1 MVFIFTIGVS
11 VLFGL
16 ISTIRPI
23 LIQYAFDNY
32 IVYNNSKGFFNII
45 LIIFACILIEA
56 VLQFIFIYQSNYLAQ
71 TIIKEIRSITFS
83 KIINFPVKFFDNS
96 STGKLITRVVSD
108 IEAISSVFSQ
118 GLLVVFG
125 DLFKMLLVL
134 SFMFL

>member
-108 IEAISSVFSQ
+108 IEAISSVFSK
-118 GLLVVFG
+118 VY
-125 DLFKMLLVL
+125 
-134 SFMFL
+134 